1 MYALVNFC
9 SLSSAKGA
17 IFVFGKEIFS
27 LASIVERVTPLCQ
40 RVASELGYFI
50 WDVDYVKEGT
60 EWFLRIEIDK
70 EDGVG
75 IEDCE
80 AYSRAIDPLLDEEN
94 YIEGAYRLEVS
105 SPGIER
111 SIKNDFHLEKCIGE
125 VVEIKL
131 FAAIEGC
138 KLARGTLF
146 SFDGDSV
153 TLKDENEIVI
163 PRKNIAKMNI
173 YFEF

>member
-1 MYALVNFC
+1 M
-9 SLSSAKGA
+9 
-17 IFVFGKEIFS
+17 
-27 LASIVERVTPLCQ
+27 ASIVERVTPLCE
-40 RVASELGYFI
+40 RVANDLGYYI

-70 EDGVG
+70 DGGIG

-94 YIEGAYRLEVS
+94 YIEASYRLEVS

-111 SIKNDFHLEKCIGE
+111 IIKTDFHLEKCIGE
-125 VVEIKL
+125 VVEVKL
-131 FAAIEGC
+131 FAPIEGC

-146 SFDGDSV
+146 SYDSENV
-153 TLKDENEIVI
+153 ILKDESEIVLS
-163 PRKNIAKMNI
+163 RKNIAKINI

>member
-1 MYALVNFC
+1 M
-9 SLSSAKGA
+9 
-17 IFVFGKEIFS
+17 
-27 LASIVERVTPLCQ
+27 ASIVERVTPLCEK
-40 RVASELGYFI
+40 VASELGYFI

-70 EDGVG
+70 DGGIG

-80 AYSRAIDPLLDEEN
+80 TYSRAIDPLLDEEN

-111 SIKNDFHLEKCIGE
+111 IIKTDFHLEKCLGE
-125 VVEIKL
+125 VVEVKL
-131 FAAIEGC
+131 FAPIEGC

-146 SFDGDSV
+146 SFDNENV
-153 TLKDENEIVI
+153 ILKDEDEISI

>member
-1 MYALVNFC
+1 MAN
-9 SLSSAKGA
+9 
-17 IFVFGKEIFS
+17 
-27 LASIVERVTPLCQ
+27 IVSKVTPLCEK
-40 RVASELGYFI
+40 VASELGYFI

-70 EDGVG
+70 EGGVD

-80 AYSRAIDPLLDEEN
+80 KYSRTIDPLLDEEN
-94 YIEGAYRLEVS
+94 YIEGTYRLEIS

-111 SIKNDFHLEKCIGE
+111 IIKTDFHLSKCIGE

-138 KLARGTLF
+138 KVARGTLH
-146 SFDGDSV
+146 SYDSESV
-153 TLKDENEIVI
+153 ILKDETEIVI

>member
-1 MYALVNFC
+1 MAN
-9 SLSSAKGA
+9 
-17 IFVFGKEIFS
+17 
-27 LASIVERVTPLCQ
+27 IVTKVTPLCE
-40 RVASELGYFI
+40 RVAEELGYFI

-70 EDGVG
+70 EDGID

-80 AYSRAIDPLLDEEN
+80 KYSRAIDPLLDEEP
-94 YIEGAYRLEVS
+94 YLEGTYRLEVS

-111 SIKNDFHLEKCIGE
+111 IIKTDFHLEYCKDE

-131 FAAIEGC
+131 FAPIEGC
-138 KLARGTLF
+138 KLVRGTLF
-146 SFDGDSV
+146 SYDNENV
-153 TLKDENEIVI
+153 TLKDEIEIII
-163 PRKNIAKMNI
+163 PRKNIAKMNV

>member
-1 MYALVNFC
+1 M
-9 SLSSAKGA
+9 
-17 IFVFGKEIFS
+17 
-27 LASIVERVTPLCQ
+27 ASIVERVTPLCQ
-40 RVASELGYFI
+40 RVAEELGYFI

-70 EDGVG
+70 DEGID

-80 AYSRAIDPLLDEEN
+80 KYSRAIDPLLDEEN
-94 YIEGAYRLEVS
+94 YIEGTYRLEIS

-111 SIKNDFHLEKCIGE
+111 IIKTDFHLSKCIGE

-138 KLARGTLF
+138 KVARGTLH
-146 SFDGDSV
+146 SYDSESV
-153 TLKDENEIVI
+153 ILKDETEIVI

>member
-1 MYALVNFC
+1 MAN
-9 SLSSAKGA
+9 
-17 IFVFGKEIFS
+17 
-27 LASIVERVTPLCQ
+27 IVSRVTPLCEK
-40 RVASELGYFI
+40 VAYELGYFI

-70 EDGVG
+70 EDGIG

-80 AYSRAIDPLLDEEN
+80 KYSRAIDPLLDEEN

-111 SIKNDFHLEKCIGE
+111 AIKNDFHLSKCIGE

-138 KLARGTLF
+138 KLARGTLH
-146 SFDGDSV
+146 SYDSESV
-153 TLKDENEIVI
+153 VLKDETEVII

>member
-1 MYALVNFC
+1 MNE
-9 SLSSAKGA
+9 KGN
-17 IFVFGKEIFS
+17 VRRPGKN
-27 LASIVERVTPLCQ
+27 
-40 RVASELGYFI
+40 VASTVTALAEPLADELGYFI

-70 EDGVG
+70 EDGID

-80 AYSRAIDPLLDEEN
+80 KYSRTIDPLLDEEP
-94 YIEGAYRLEVS
+94 YLEGTYRLEIS

-111 SIKNDFHLEKCIGE
+111 IIKTDFHLEKCTGE

-131 FAAIEGC
+131 FAPIEGC
-138 KLARGTLF
+138 KLVRGTLF
-146 SFDGDSV
+146 SFDSESV
-153 TLKDENEIVI
+153 TLKDETEISI
-163 PRKNIAKMNI
+163 QRKNIAKMNV

>member
-1 MYALVNFC
+1 M
-9 SLSSAKGA
+9 
-17 IFVFGKEIFS
+17 
-27 LASIVERVTPLCQ
+27 ASIVERVTPLCEK
-40 RVASELGYFI
+40 VASELGYFI

-70 EDGVG
+70 EDGIG

-80 AYSRAIDPLLDEEN
+80 AYSRAIDPLLDEES

-111 SIKNDFHLEKCIGE
+111 AIKNDFHLEKCIGE

-131 FAAIEGC
+131 FVAIKGC
-138 KLARGTLF
+138 KLARGTLHA
-146 SFDGDSV
+146 FDSDTV
-153 TLKDENEIVI
+153 TLKDESEIVI
-163 PRKNIAKMNI
+163 PRKIIAKMNI

>member
-1 MYALVNFC
+1 M
-9 SLSSAKGA
+9 
-17 IFVFGKEIFS
+17 
-27 LASIVERVTPLCQ
+27 ASIVERVTPLCQ
-40 RVASELGYFI
+40 RVADELGYFI

-70 EDGVG
+70 DEGID

-80 AYSRAIDPLLDEEN
+80 RYSRAIDPLLDEES

-111 SIKNDFHLEKCIGE
+111 VIKNDFHLSKCTGE

-138 KLARGTLF
+138 KVARGTLF
-146 SFDGDSV
+146 SFDNESV
-153 TLKDENEIVI
+153 VLKDESEIVI
-163 PRKNIAKMNI
+163 PRKNIAKMHI

>member
-1 MYALVNFC
+1 MAN
-9 SLSSAKGA
+9 
-17 IFVFGKEIFS
+17 
-27 LASIVERVTPLCQ
+27 IVSKVTPLCEK
-40 RVASELGYFI
+40 VASELGYFI

-70 EDGVG
+70 EDGIG

-80 AYSRAIDPLLDEEN
+80 AYSRAIDPLLDEED

-111 SIKNDFHLEKCIGE
+111 VIKTDFHMSKCIGE

-131 FAAIEGC
+131 FAGIEGC
-138 KLARGTLF
+138 KVARGTLH
-146 SFDGDSV
+146 SYDNESV
-153 TLKDENEIVI
+153 VLKDEAEIVI

>member
-1 MYALVNFC
+1 M
-9 SLSSAKGA
+9 
-17 IFVFGKEIFS
+17 
-27 LASIVERVTPLCQ
+27 ASIVEKVTPLCEK
-40 RVASELGYFI
+40 VAGELGYFI

-70 EDGVG
+70 EEGID

-80 AYSRAIDPLLDEEN
+80 KYSRAIDPLLDEEN
-94 YIEGAYRLEVS
+94 YIEGTYRLEVS

-111 SIKNDFHLEKCIGE
+111 VIKNDFHLSKCIGE

-138 KLARGTLF
+138 KLVRGTLF
-146 SFDGDSV
+146 SYDSENV
-153 TLKDENEIVI
+153 ILKDEIEITI
-163 PRKNIAKMNI
+163 PRKNIAKMHI

>member
-1 MYALVNFC
+1 M
-9 SLSSAKGA
+9 AKNPS
-17 IFVFGKEIFS
+17 V
-27 LASIVERVTPLCQ
+27 VTVVTDLITP
-40 RVASELGYFI
+40 VADELGYFI

-70 EDGVG
+70 EEGIG

-94 YIEGAYRLEVS
+94 YIESAYRLEVS

-111 SIKNDFHLEKCIGE
+111 SIKNDFHLSKCIGE

-131 FAAIEGC
+131 FAAIDGC

-146 SFDGDSV
+146 GYDSENV
-153 TLKDENEIVI
+153 TLKDESEIVI

>member
-1 MYALVNFC
+1 M
-9 SLSSAKGA
+9 
-17 IFVFGKEIFS
+17 
-27 LASIVERVTPLCQ
+27 ASIVERVTPLCQ
-40 RVASELGYFI
+40 RVADELGYFI

-70 EDGVG
+70 DEGID

-80 AYSRAIDPLLDEEN
+80 RYSRAIDPLLDEES

-111 SIKNDFHLEKCIGE
+111 VIKNDFHLSKCIGE

-138 KLARGTLF
+138 KVARGTLF
-146 SFDGDSV
+146 SFDNESV
-153 TLKDENEIVI
+153 VLKDESEITI
-163 PRKNIAKMNI
+163 PRKNIAKMHI

>member
-1 MYALVNFC
+1 MKSTKNIA
-9 SLSSAKGA
+9 G
-17 IFVFGKEIFS
+17 
-27 LASIVERVTPLCQ
+27 RVYPLCEE
-40 RVASELGYFI
+40 VASELGYFI

-70 EDGVG
+70 DEGID

-80 AYSRAIDPLLDEEN
+80 KFSRAIDPLLDEQD

-111 SIKNDFHLEKCIGE
+111 VIKNDFHLSKCIGE
-125 VVEIKL
+125 VVEVKL
-131 FAAIEGC
+131 FAPIEGC
-138 KLARGTLF
+138 KVARGTLF
-146 SFDGDSV
+146 SFDTENV
-153 TLKDENEIVI
+153 VLKDESEIVL

>member
-1 MYALVNFC
+1 M
-9 SLSSAKGA
+9 
-17 IFVFGKEIFS
+17 
-27 LASIVERVTPLCQ
+27 ASIVERVTPLCE
-40 RVASELGYFI
+40 RVANDLGYFI

-70 EDGVG
+70 DGGIG

-94 YIEGAYRLEVS
+94 YIEGTYRLEVS

-111 SIKNDFHLEKCIGE
+111 IIKTDFHLEKCIGE

-131 FAAIEGC
+131 FAPIEGC

-146 SFDGDSV
+146 SYDAENV
-153 TLKDENEIVI
+153 TLKDESEIVLS
-163 PRKNIAKMNI
+163 RKNIAKMNI

>member
-1 MYALVNFC
+1 MAN
-9 SLSSAKGA
+9 
-17 IFVFGKEIFS
+17 
-27 LASIVERVTPLCQ
+27 IVSKVTPLCEK
-40 RVASELGYFI
+40 VASELGYFI

-70 EDGVG
+70 EDGIG

-80 AYSRAIDPLLDEEN
+80 AYSRAIDPLLDEED

-111 SIKNDFHLEKCIGE
+111 VIKTDFHMSKCIGE

-138 KLARGTLF
+138 KVARGTLH
-146 SFDGDSV
+146 SYDNESV
-153 TLKDENEIVI
+153 VLKDEAEIVI

>member
-1 MYALVNFC
+1 MAN
-9 SLSSAKGA
+9 
-17 IFVFGKEIFS
+17 
-27 LASIVERVTPLCQ
+27 IVSRVTPLCEK
-40 RVASELGYFI
+40 VASELGYFI

-60 EWFLRIEIDK
+60 GWYLRIEIDK
-70 EDGVG
+70 EDGIG
-75 IEDCE
+75 IDDCE
-80 AYSRAIDPLLDEEN
+80 AFSRAIDPLLDEEN
-94 YIEGAYRLEVS
+94 YIEGAYHLEVS

-111 SIKNDFHLEKCIGE
+111 IIKTDFHLSKCIGE

-138 KLARGTLF
+138 KVARGTLH
-146 SFDGDSV
+146 SYDSENV
-153 TLKDENEIVI
+153 VLKDENEIVI

>member
-1 MYALVNFC
+1 M
-9 SLSSAKGA
+9 
-17 IFVFGKEIFS
+17 
-27 LASIVERVTPLCQ
+27 ASIVERVTPLCQ
-40 RVASELGYFI
+40 RVAEELGYFI

-70 EDGVG
+70 DEGID

-80 AYSRAIDPLLDEEN
+80 KYSRAIDPLLDEES
-94 YIEGAYRLEVS
+94 YIEGSYRLEVS

-111 SIKNDFHLEKCIGE
+111 VIKNDFHLSKCVGE
-125 VVEIKL
+125 VVEVKL
-131 FAAIEGC
+131 FVAIEGC

-146 SFDGDSV
+146 SFDNENIV
-153 TLKDENEIVI
+153 LKDESEIVI
-163 PRKNIAKMNI
+163 PRKSIAKMHI

>member
-1 MYALVNFC
+1 MAN
-9 SLSSAKGA
+9 
-17 IFVFGKEIFS
+17 
-27 LASIVERVTPLCQ
+27 IVSRVTPLCEK
-40 RVASELGYFI
+40 VASELGYFI

-70 EDGVG
+70 EGGID

-80 AYSRAIDPLLDEEN
+80 KYSRTIDPLLDEED
-94 YIEGAYRLEVS
+94 YIEGTYRLEIS

-111 SIKNDFHLEKCIGE
+111 IIKTDFHLSKCIGE

-138 KLARGTLF
+138 KGARGTLY
-146 SFDGDSV
+146 SYDSESV
-153 TLKDENEIVI
+153 VLKDETEIVI

>member
-1 MYALVNFC
+1 MKIN
-9 SLSSAKGA
+9 
-17 IFVFGKEIFS
+17 I
-27 LASIVERVTPLCQ
+27 ASKVYPLCE

-70 EDGVG
+70 EEGIG

-111 SIKNDFHLEKCIGE
+111 VIKNDFHLSKCTGE

-131 FAAIEGC
+131 FAPIEGC

-146 SFDGDSV
+146 SYDDESV
-153 TLKDENEIVI
+153 VLKDETEIII

>member
-1 MYALVNFC
+1 M
-9 SLSSAKGA
+9 
-17 IFVFGKEIFS
+17 
-27 LASIVERVTPLCQ
+27 ASIVEKVTPLCE

-50 WDVDYVKEGT
+50 WDVDYVKEGI

-70 EDGVG
+70 EEDSIG

-111 SIKNDFHLEKCIGE
+111 IIKNDFHLSKCIGE

-131 FAAIEGC
+131 FAAIDGC

-146 SFDGDSV
+146 GYDSENV
-153 TLKDENEIVI
+153 TLKDESEIVI

>member
-1 MYALVNFC
+1 M
-9 SLSSAKGA
+9 
-17 IFVFGKEIFS
+17 
-27 LASIVERVTPLCQ
+27 ASIVERVTPLCE
-40 RVASELGYFI
+40 RVANDLGYYI

-60 EWFLRIEIDK
+60 EWFLRMEIDK
-70 EDGVG
+70 DGGIG

-94 YIEGAYRLEVS
+94 YIEASYRLEVS

-111 SIKNDFHLEKCIGE
+111 IIKTDFHLEKCIGE
-125 VVEIKL
+125 VVEVKL
-131 FAAIEGC
+131 FAPIEGC

-146 SFDGDSV
+146 SYDSENV
-153 TLKDENEIVI
+153 ILKDESEIVLS
-163 PRKNIAKMNI
+163 RKNIAKMNI

>member
-1 MYALVNFC
+1 MAN
-9 SLSSAKGA
+9 
-17 IFVFGKEIFS
+17 
-27 LASIVERVTPLCQ
+27 IVSKVTPLCEK
-40 RVASELGYFI
+40 VASELGYFI

-70 EDGVG
+70 EGGID

-80 AYSRAIDPLLDEEN
+80 RYSRTIDPLLDEEN
-94 YIEGAYRLEVS
+94 YIEGTYRLEIS

-111 SIKNDFHLEKCIGE
+111 IIKTDFHLSKCIGE

-138 KLARGTLF
+138 KVARGTLH
-146 SFDGDSV
+146 SYDSESV
-153 TLKDENEIVI
+153 VLKDETEIVI